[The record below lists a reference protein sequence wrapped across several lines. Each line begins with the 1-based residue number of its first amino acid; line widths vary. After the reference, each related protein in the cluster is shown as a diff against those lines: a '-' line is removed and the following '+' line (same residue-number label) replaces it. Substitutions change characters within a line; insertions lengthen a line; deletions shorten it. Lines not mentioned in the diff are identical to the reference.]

1 MRLFEE
7 GKELAIMYAV
17 PVLVYMLRE
26 EQATVINYFYN
37 FPVTKAIKI

>member
-1 MRLFEE
+1 MITCSSPQLDMRLFEE

-26 EQATVINYFYN
+26 GLLIEKY
-37 FPVTKAIKI
+37 IK